1 MTFSE
6 AKEGKTVA
14 QEDSRQ

>member
-14 QEDSRQ
+14 QEDSRH